1 MTDSASAR
9 AARRLQQ
16 LERRRDLLER
26 LIFIAGSLETL
37 KQGLENLIDLTG
49 APPPLAQAS
58 GTFEALD
65 PKLLALETAEV
76 QLRLT
81 QLDRELQTQFS
92 LVWGL
97 LEQLEDAS
105 LDQQAQLE
113 QASSLIEG
121 FHRCA
126 KTALA
131 LRWLLRQRGQAVD
144 KLQLPYERETLLR
157 QLKGLATQEQAARQ
171 QVIEEIEAMAGEL
184 DRLLDNPALQ
194 PAMQALLGQLRAGL
208 AENLC
213 HLLNGGSIEHLPL
226 AVESIEFQPV
236 QASIDL
242 PLPEVAELPQPPD
255 AAAEAPATDDE
266 AAPTAQSPG
275 AGFWQRCRLWI
286 SSPWHVR
293 WKDIPKDKKP

>member
-37 KQGLENLIDLTG
+37 RQGLENLVELTG
-49 APPPLAQAS
+49 EPQPLAHIN
-58 GTFEALD
+58 TFEALD
-65 PKLLALETAEV
+65 PKLQALESPDI
-76 QLRLT
+76 QLRLS
-81 QLDRELQTQFS
+81 QLDRELQAQSSQVRT
-92 LVWGL
+92 L
-97 LEQLEDAS
+97 LESLEDPR
-105 LDQQAQLE
+105 LDQQASLE
-113 QASSLIEG
+113 QARSLIES

-126 KTALA
+126 RTALT
-131 LRWLLRQRGQAVD
+131 LRSLLRHRGQAVD
-144 KLQLPYERETLLR
+144 ELQLPYERETLLR

-171 QVIEEIEAMAGEL
+171 QVVEEIEALALAL
-184 DRLLDNPALQ
+184 DRLLANAGLQ
-194 PAMQALLGQLRAGL
+194 PTMQALLGQLRAGL
-208 AENLC
+208 TENLS

-236 QASIDL
+236 QTSIDL
-242 PLPEVAELPQPPD
+242 PLPEVAELPQPPN
-255 AAAEAPATDDE
+255 AAAEAPATHDQ
-266 AAPTAQSPG
+266 AVPTEPSPEG
-275 AGFWQRCRLWI
+275 GFWKRCQLWI